1 MLAMNL
7 SLITRSAVLLAL
19 VICLSHFMPTWFVFL
34 LIIAAAK
41 GIVALGVITAMRG
54 GLVSFGQGLFFA
66 GGAYTAGLMA
76 KYWGI
81 SDFLAQSILG
91 TAMGLLLALIVGPLL
106 SSYRG
111 IFFATLTLA
120 LSMIAYGGLNKAT
133 GLGGSDGMTVPAPTF
148 FGFNPEGSTQTWLT
162 FVGTAIACALVWVYC
177 DRVFKS
183 RRGLMSL
190 ALRENE
196 LRVDYLGASVAAITR
211 ANLRSAGALGG
222 LGGAISAMALV
233 NINPEFAF
241 WTTSGEFV
249 FVAVLAGVHSIGAA
263 FVASFLLEIVKS
275 FSNQYMANAWQ
286 FVLGLFLFLV
296 ILFLP
301 EGLGSL
307 TRRRRKSLG
316 ISNGAAASSASVSSA
331 TNSSAPTSTGSS

>member
-1 MLAMNL
+1 MNSRLMLKAG
-7 SLITRSAVLLAL
+7 ALLAFAIVVSRFL
-19 VICLSHFMPTWFVFL
+19 PTWFVFL
-34 LIIAAAK
+34 LVIAAAK
-41 GIVALGVITAMRG
+41 GIVALGVIIAMRG

-91 TAMGLLLALIVGPLL
+91 AATGLLLATIVGPLL

-120 LSMIAYGGLNKAT
+120 LSMIAYGALNKAT
-133 GLGGSDGMTVPAPTF
+133 VLGGSDGMTVPAPTF
-148 FGFNPEGSTQTWLT
+148 FGYNPEGATQTWLT
-162 FVGTAIACALVWVYC
+162 FVGTAIACALVWIYC
-177 DRVFKS
+177 DRVFRS

-196 LRVDYLGASVAAITR
+196 LRVDYLGASVSGIAR

-263 FVASFLLEIVKS
+263 FVASFLLEMVKS

-307 TRRRRKSLG
+307 TRRRRQAGGPAMKASKPVPVQ
-316 ISNGAAASSASVSSA
+316 ISG
-331 TNSSAPTSTGSS
+331 TK

>member
-1 MLAMNL
+1 MNTG
-7 SLITRSAVLLAL
+7 LILKTATVLAL
-19 VICLSHFMPTWFVFL
+19 AIVLSRFMPTWFVFL
-34 LIIAAAK
+34 LVISAAK
-41 GIVALGVITAMRG
+41 GIVALGVIIAMRG

-66 GGAYTAGLMA
+66 GGAYTSGLMA
-76 KYWGI
+76 QYWGV

-91 TAMGLLLALIVGPLL
+91 TATGLLLAMIVGPLL
-106 SSYRG
+106 SNYRG

-120 LSMIAYGGLNKAT
+120 LSMIAYGALNKAT

-148 FGFNPEGSTQTWLT
+148 FGYNPEGPTQTWLT
-162 FVGTAIACALVWVYC
+162 FVGTAIACALVWIYC
-177 DRVFKS
+177 DRVFRS

-196 LRVDYLGASVAAITR
+196 LRVDYLGASVSGIAR

-263 FVASFLLEIVKS
+263 FLASFLLEIVKS

-307 TRRRRKSLG
+307 TQRRRKL
-316 ISNGAAASSASVSSA
+316 ADTSSR
-331 TNSSAPTSTGSS
+331 APR